1 MKIILIFSLIYFTLS
16 IWGPAEE
23 AARIGDFCG
32 LSSFNPNTSSDCV
45 DRNLYGLHWKT
56 SKYKYL
62 DRCCFVRFQLY
73 GYMSAECKALTEE
86 EYLDIVQ
93 TKKDLEKY
101 YDERYRDEMIPIL
114 FDETNTEGYS
124 TKIYQIDC
132 SSSYIKFLSIASIL
146 LALLF

>member
-1 MKIILIFSLIYFTLS
+1 
-16 IWGPAEE
+16 
-23 AARIGDFCG
+23 
-32 LSSFNPNTSSDCV
+32 
-45 DRNLYGLHWKT
+45 
-56 SKYKYL
+56 
-62 DRCCFVRFQLY
+62 
-73 GYMSAECKALTEE
+73 MSTECKALTEE

-132 SSSYIKFLSIASIL
+132 SSSYIKFLSITSIL

>member
-1 MKIILIFSLIYFTLS
+1 MKAILIFSLICLTFS

-23 AARIGDFCG
+23 AARTGTFCD
-32 LSSFNPNTSSDCV
+32 SRNSPESSSDCV
-45 DRNLYGLHWKT
+45 DLSLYGTAKFT
-56 SKYKYL
+56 DKKKYY